1 MIEKIEWIL
10 KIFWHQNKI
19 SNNSSKNSGFI
30 LYILAF
36 KFISYTL
43 SQRIDM
49 KVLIEQQ
56 TYIIQLLMPLKVY
69 NHQLNSIDE

>member
-1 MIEKIEWIL
+1 M
-10 KIFWHQNKI
+10 
-19 SNNSSKNSGFI
+19 G
-30 LYILAF
+30 YILPF